1 MPARVVSNQYSYA
14 NADSISNYRLTS
26 AGASEVA
33 NIGYDTDTSGYN
45 NGGQHIT
52 MIKNTRGIYGIPYQ
66 FLPTVDPRISGTDLG
81 AKYAEKIV
89 AKMPLLFL
97 TPCKQKFMDGYDQN
111 TKSTFLSA
119 LLSGEQ
125 NDLLNQ
131 VVSKNGKYYK
141 TVFMWDE
148 YYKYINSLCAQLAIY
163 MGLDNVKIPT
173 NNGEKKIEDINWAT
187 DLANEEF
194 NNLFLSLNKQDN
206 GYINARHAV
215 VYYLDG
221 SSVSSMS
228 ESFGN
233 STTESSLASQLN
245 GYSETINEIKF
256 LVGEDNALVSS
267 LQQAAG
273 DLSKGFS
280 EGLEGIVSN
289 FAGGMLAD
297 LAGKGTSSII
307 SGGKLV
313 FPKLWQDSSFARS
326 YSFDIKLRSPDHDNL
341 SIFLNIMVP
350 FIHLL
355 ALVLPVAH
363 EDNAN
368 SYNAPFLVKG
378 YCKGLFN
385 IDMGMITDMSVTRG
399 AECQWNDDGL
409 PTQMDISISIEDLYS
424 SLYMSALNNATPPLL
439 LNRLKDS
446 ISLVQN
452 TTMMDYL
459 ANLGGLNLADEQLAR
474 SARMLVKLVKGT
486 TASGI
491 RNDIYNT
498 FDRAITNRIKF
509 LYQ

>member
-14 NADSISNYRLTS
+14 NADSISNYRLNSTT
-26 AGASEVA
+26 ASDVI

-45 NGGQHIT
+45 SRSQYVP

-66 FLPTVDPRISGTDLG
+66 FLSTVDPRISGTDLG

-97 TPCKQKFMDGYDQN
+97 TPCKQKFMDGYDKN

-119 LLSGEQ
+119 LLSGDQ
-125 NDLLNQ
+125 NDFLNQ
-131 VVSKNGKYYK
+131 VISKNGKYYK
-141 TVFMWDE
+141 TVFMWDD
-148 YYKYINSLCAQLAIY
+148 YYKYVNCLCAQLAIY

-173 NNGEKKIEDINWAT
+173 NNGDKKIEDINWAT
-187 DLANEEF
+187 DLANTEF
-194 NNLFLSLNKQDN
+194 NSYF
-206 GYINARHAV
+206 NAKRAV

-228 ESFGN
+228 ESFTN

-267 LQQAAG
+267 LQQAG
-273 DLSKGFS
+273 QELSSGIMSNLADAFS
-280 EGLEGIVSN
+280 NLT
-289 FAGGMLAD
+289 GGMLAD
-297 LAGKGTSSII
+297 LAGKGTSSLI

-350 FIHLL
+350 FVHLL

-424 SLYMSALNNATPPLL
+424 SLYMSALNNTTPPLII
-439 LNRLKDS
+439 NKIKDE
-446 ISLVQN
+446 ISMVQN

-474 SARMLVKLVKGT
+474 SAQMLVKLTTGS
-486 TASGI
+486 TASGL